1 MKTGTGP
8 FARTLAAALIVAA
21 TALAIAWPP
30 PVRTDAAP
38 RITGEIQYFKLE
50 RNPRA
55 ATVPAFHDA
64 AGREVTLAAF
74 AGRVVVMNFWATWC
88 YPCLKEMPSLDRLAA
103 RFRGRPLAL
112 VALNLD
118 REGAAKAAPFLAE
131 HRLSNLALYTDPMG
145 RVQRA
150 LGVTVLPTTVIF
162 DAAGREVGRLE
173 APAEWD
179 APEARALVDYFV
191 RQVD

>member
-1 MKTGTGP
+1 MKTGTGL
-8 FARTLAAALIVAA
+8 FARMLAAVLIAAA

-50 RNPRA
+50 RNPRPV
-55 ATVPAFHDA
+55 TVPAFRDGT
-64 AGREVTLAAF
+64 GREVTLAAF
-74 AGRVVVMNFWATWC
+74 AGKVVVMNFWATWC

-103 RFRGRPLAL
+103 RFRGRPFAL

-131 HRLSNLALYTDPMG
+131 HRLSNVALYVDPAG
-145 RVQRA
+145 SVQRA
-150 LGVTVLPTTVIF
+150 LDVTVLPTTVIF
-162 DAAGREVGRLE
+162 DASGREVGRL
-173 APAEWD
+173 ARPAEWD
-179 APEARALVDYFV
+179 SYEARSLVEYFV